1 MAMLLLV
8 LLVVFVVP
16 AGVLAGCGSG
26 TPSRDDVEG
35 TILSYLETDVAA
47 LTENP
52 GRNVQ
57 AVELIEIGEPFEQGR
72 QTMWPVKVN
81 ILKPGGEQEQ
91 AEYVIFKDIF
101 GEFKVLRRAA
111 AFPSGV

>member
-1 MAMLLLV
+1 MSVLLLL

-26 TPSRDDVEG
+26 TPSKEDVER
-35 TILSYLETDVAA
+35 TILSYLKNDVAA

-57 AVELIEIGEPFEQGR
+57 AVELVEIGEPFEQGR

-81 ILKPGGEQEQ
+81 ILKSGNEQEQ
-91 AEYVIFKDIF
+91 AEYVIFKDVF
-101 GEFKVLRRAA
+101 GELKVLRRTP
-111 AFPSGV
+111 AFPSAG